1 MREGEGDHDKGQEVA
16 IKGDS
21 TSYLID
27 QLEELYA
34 KLVSFMH
41 AYRMNIGLIAQ
52 SRKKY
57 RVPTKISLTMLLI
70 MYRPNHLYLRMRNR
84 HNLPTTKSK

>member
-41 AYRMNIGLIAQ
+41 AYMNE
-52 SRKKY
+52 Y
-57 RVPTKISLTMLLI
+57 RVDCS
-70 MYRPNHLYLRMRNR
+70 
-84 HNLPTTKSK
+84 KS